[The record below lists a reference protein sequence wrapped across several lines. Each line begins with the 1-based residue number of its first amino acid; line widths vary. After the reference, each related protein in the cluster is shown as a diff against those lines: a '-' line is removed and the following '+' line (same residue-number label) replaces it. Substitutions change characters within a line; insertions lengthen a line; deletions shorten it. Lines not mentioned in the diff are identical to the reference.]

1 MIFDK
6 NAEKMTTPQVNE
18 ETLQVNEDTS
28 PRKLTAI
35 EKKLKKFDNEIQQNL
50 EDYTSGKISDVVHKL
65 RREKIIKRR
74 NKKQEDLEQQ

>member
-18 ETLQVNEDTS
+18 ETLQVNEETS

-35 EKKLKKFDNEIQQNL
+35 EKKLKKFDNEIQ
-50 EDYTSGKISDVVHKL
+50 
-65 RREKIIKRR
+65 
-74 NKKQEDLEQQ
+74 

>member
-1 MIFDK
+1 
-6 NAEKMTTPQVNE
+6 MTTPQVNE
-18 ETLQVNEDTS
+18 ETLQVNEDPS